1 MRPKNSQGFTLLE
14 VLIALVIFSFGLL
27 ALAALM
33 AKGLQYN
40 TSALHR
46 SYASSQAYDMAD
58 RMRANRL
65 ALEDPFYYK
74 DINPPAGDPPSCLCD
89 DECPCDREAMAT
101 FDAWQWNRMN
111 AAVLPSGSG
120 TVKRSG
126 ATYTITL
133 RWDDDRDGDAD
144 VCPEPGCFVFE
155 FQP

>member
-1 MRPKNSQGFTLLE
+1 MKNQGFTLLE
-14 VLIALVIFSFGLL
+14 VLIALVVFSFGLL

-65 ALEDPFYYK
+65 ALESPFYYQ
-74 DINPPAGDPPSCLCD
+74 DINPPAGDPPGCLCN
-89 DECPCDREAMAT
+89 EACDCGTEAMAT
-101 FDAWQWNRMN
+101 FDAWQWNRAN

-120 TVKRSG
+120 TVEKK
-126 ATYTITL
+126 
-133 RWDDDRDGDAD
+133 DGTDYYVISVSWTENRLEDAGGS
-144 VCPEPGCFVFE
+144 EKFEFE

>member
-1 MRPKNSQGFTLLE
+1 MRNHGFTLLE
-14 VLIALVIFSFGLL
+14 VMIALVIFSFGLL

-58 RMRANRL
+58 RMRANHL
-65 ALEDPFYYK
+65 GIDAGNYDSVSGTGTDPGC
-74 DINPPAGDPPSCLCD
+74 ISSGCTPAQ
-89 DECPCDREAMAT
+89 MAQY
-101 FDAWQWNRMN
+101 DGWAWNSVN
-111 AAVLPSGSG
+111 ATVLPSGSG
-120 TVKRSG
+120 TIARSG
-126 ATYTITL
+126 TTYTITL

-155 FQP
+155 LQP

>member
-65 ALEDPFYYK
+65 GVDAGNYDSVSGTGSDPGC
-74 DINPPAGDPPSCLCD
+74 ITSGCNPAQ
-89 DECPCDREAMAT
+89 MAQY
-101 FDAWQWNRMN
+101 DGWEWNKMN
-111 AAVLPSGSG
+111 AAVLPNGSG
-120 TVKRSG
+120 TVKKKPGTSY
-126 ATYTITL
+126 YTISISWNENRFESTE
-133 RWDDDRDGDAD
+133 GS
-144 VCPEPGCFVFE
+144 EKFEFE

>member
-1 MRPKNSQGFTLLE
+1 MKNHGFTLLE
-14 VLIALVIFSFGLL
+14 VMIALVVFSFGLL

-65 ALEDPFYYK
+65 GIDAGNYDSVSGAGTDPGC
-74 DINPPAGDPPSCLCD
+74 ITSGCTPA
-89 DECPCDREAMAT
+89 EMAQY
-101 FDAWQWNRMN
+101 DGWAWNSVN

-120 TVKRSG
+120 TVLNSG
-126 ATYTITL
+126 GTYSITL
-133 RWDDDRDGDAD
+133 TWDDDRDITT
-144 VCPEPGCFVFE
+144 PEQSFVFE
-155 FQP
+155 LQP

>member
-1 MRPKNSQGFTLLE
+1 MRNHGFTLLE
-14 VLIALVIFSFGLL
+14 VMIALVIFSFGLL

-46 SYASSQAYDMAD
+46 SYASSQAYDIAD

-65 ALEDPFYYK
+65 GIDAGNYDSVSGAGTDPGC
-74 DINPPAGDPPSCLCD
+74 ISSGCTPAQ
-89 DECPCDREAMAT
+89 MAQY
-101 FDAWQWNRMN
+101 DGWAWNSVN
-111 AAVLPSGSG
+111 ATVLPSGSG
-120 TVKRSG
+120 TIARSG
-126 ATYTITL
+126 TTYTITL

-155 FQP
+155 LQP

>member
-1 MRPKNSQGFTLLE
+1 MRNHGFTLLE
-14 VLIALVIFSFGLL
+14 VMIALVIFSFGLL

-65 ALEDPFYYK
+65 GIDAGNYDSVSGAGTDPGC
-74 DINPPAGDPPSCLCD
+74 ISSGCTPAQ
-89 DECPCDREAMAT
+89 MAQY
-101 FDAWQWNRMN
+101 DGWAWNSVN
-111 AAVLPSGSG
+111 ATVLPSGSG
-120 TVKRSG
+120 TIARSG
-126 ATYTITL
+126 TTYTLTL

-155 FQP
+155 LQP

>member
-1 MRPKNSQGFTLLE
+1 MKKKNSQGFTLLE

-65 ALEDPFYYK
+65 GIDAGNYDMVSGTGSDPGC
-74 DINPPAGDPPSCLCD
+74 ITSGCNPAQ
-89 DECPCDREAMAT
+89 MAQY
-101 FDAWQWNRMN
+101 DGWAWNSMN

-120 TVKRSG
+120 TVARSG

-133 RWDDDRDGDAD
+133 TWDDDRDGSAD
-144 VCPEPGCFVFE
+144 DSFVFE
-155 FQP
+155 LQP

>member
-1 MRPKNSQGFTLLE
+1 MKNHGFTLLE
-14 VLIALVIFSFGLL
+14 VMIALVIFSFGLL

-46 SYASSQAYDMAD
+46 SYASSQAYDIAD

-65 ALEDPFYYK
+65 GIDAGNYDSVSGAGTDPGC
-74 DINPPAGDPPSCLCD
+74 ISSGCTPAQ
-89 DECPCDREAMAT
+89 MAQY
-101 FDAWQWNRMN
+101 DGWAWNSVN
-111 AAVLPSGSG
+111 ATVLPSGSG
-120 TVKRSG
+120 TIARSG
-126 ATYTITL
+126 TTYTITL

-155 FQP
+155 LQP

>member
-1 MRPKNSQGFTLLE
+1 MKANGFTLLE

-46 SYASSQAYDMAD
+46 SYASTQAYDIAD

-65 ALEDPFYYK
+65 GLESPYYYS

-89 DECPCDREAMAT
+89 KDCSCDKEAMAT
-101 FDAWQWNRMN
+101 FDAWQWNSYN
-111 AAVLPSGSG
+111 ESLLPSGSG
-120 TVKRSG
+120 SVSKTG
-126 ATYTITL
+126 DTYTITVT
-133 RWDDDRDGDAD
+133 WDDDRDGAAD
-144 VCPEPGCFVFE
+144 DNFVFQL
-155 FQP
+155 QP

>member
-58 RMRANRL
+58 RMRANH
-65 ALEDPFYYK
+65 EGIVKEHYDEINGSETDPGC
-74 DINPPAGDPPSCLCD
+74 ITSGCNPAQ
-89 DECPCDREAMAT
+89 MAQH
-101 FDAWQWNRMN
+101 DGWEWNSVN
-111 AAVLPSGSG
+111 ADVLPSGSG
-120 TVKRSG
+120 TVARSG
-126 ATYTITL
+126 TTYTITL
-133 RWDDDRDGDAD
+133 TWDDDRDGDAD

>member
-1 MRPKNSQGFTLLE
+1 MKNQGFTLLE
-14 VLIALVIFSFGLL
+14 VLIALVVFSFGLL

-65 ALEDPFYYK
+65 ALESPFYYQ
-74 DINPPAGDPPSCLCD
+74 DINPPAGDPPGCLCN
-89 DECPCDREAMAT
+89 EACDCGTEAMAT
-101 FDAWQWNRMN
+101 FDAWQWNSAN

-120 TVKRSG
+120 TVARSG
-126 ATYTITL
+126 TTYTITL
-133 RWDDDRDGDAD
+133 TWDDDRDGTAD
-144 VCPEPGCFVFE
+144 DSFVFE

>member
-1 MRPKNSQGFTLLE
+1 MKTNNSQGFTLLE
-14 VLIALVIFSFGLL
+14 VMIALVIFSFGLL

-58 RMRANRL
+58 RMRANQL
-65 ALEDPFYYK
+65 ALEHPFYYK

-101 FDAWQWNRMN
+101 FDAWQWNSMN

-120 TVKRSG
+120 TVKKKNGTSY
-126 ATYTITL
+126 YTISISWNENRFESTE
-133 RWDDDRDGDAD
+133 GS
-144 VCPEPGCFVFE
+144 EKFE
-155 FQP
+155 FEFHP

>member
-1 MRPKNSQGFTLLE
+1 MKTKNSQGFTLLE

-46 SYASSQAYDMAD
+46 SYASSQAYDMAA

-65 ALEDPFYYK
+65 ALDDPFFYE
-74 DINPPAGDPPSCLCD
+74 DINPPAGDPPSCLCGD
-89 DECPCDREAMAT
+89 VCNCSAEAMAT
-101 FDAWQWNRMN
+101 FDAWQWNSTN
-111 AAVLPSGSG
+111 ANVLPSGSG
-120 TVKRSG
+120 TVDRSG
-126 ATYTITL
+126 GTYIITL
-133 RWDDDRDGDAD
+133 TWDDDRDGSAD
-144 VCPEPGCFVFE
+144 DSFVFE